1 MNTPLRCHQNQ
12 FVASK
17 WITESPEIII
27 SEKLDDIYTYS
38 LINFLQRKR
47 IN

>member
-17 WITESPEIII
+17 WITESPETII
-27 SEKLDDIYTYS
+27 SEKLYDRYTH
-38 LINFLQRKR
+38 L
-47 IN
+47 